1 MCKHTAV
8 NEVQQELA
16 KPENKGVLASVNTE
30 TGEVTATFMAPKPYW
45 EVENDAGDTG
55 TLTPAEVKALTR
67 EHDELVTKLPRLKK
81 AERSKATTRINVI
94 EGLLRRQRSNEEA
107 VRRSLERE
115 AERPAQRYGT
125 PGNSA
130 PAAET
135 NKLTWA
141 SLRADLDAKARAA
154 QAALATD
161 PICCTGKYLCS
172 KCKAKAGV

>member
-1 MCKHTAV
+1 MCKHAAV

-16 KPENKGVLASVNTE
+16 KPENKGVLASVDE
-30 TGEVTATFMAPKPYW
+30 ATGQVHALLMAPKPYW

-81 AERSKATTRINVI
+81 AERSKAVTRINVI

-115 AERPAQRYGT
+115 SERPAQRYGT
-125 PGNSA
+125 PGNSS
-130 PAAET
+130 PPVKNT
-135 NKLTWA
+135 LTWA
-141 SLRADLDAKARAA
+141 GLRAELDAKARAA

-172 KCKAKAGV
+172 KCKAKVGV